1 MADIISL
8 QELADAKLDAQSLE
22 RFINGGVDEEVL
34 TRLSQQYPTIKKL
47 LLEFQ
52 KYNGRAYKTYAEMD
66 ADKANLSSKTK
77 VTVTNDAIDSNN
89 GDWQWDGV
97 AFTKSAYDPLTQSQD
112 YTDNELNNIGKQDL
126 KNLTGSV
133 GIADGSEYSL
143 NKGLQS
149 AETDQ
154 NYNLISFVKNG
165 IQYFA
170 VPVQFDA
177 TILVNGV
184 AVDLSQ
190 TPTNEQKKLIQ
201 NAALAYEN
209 ILPDEFALN
218 KKTKYMIIDSD
229 LNILFDVDSYL
240 EVLEKI
246 KTIDV
251 HETRIQQL
259 ESKIDVVKSNPYVP
273 YIKKDSSD
281 NRQIHI
287 QNVETFEEKA
297 LTTSGDNHSPVQLQQ
312 DAVMWQSSKDATVDS
327 GLYYAQAPDFIEHPL
342 SPRKILVGWG
352 HSFINSDRF
361 LKTLNDL
368 TGLTTYNFGR
378 SGLRSQGIAARQG
391 SNKLKYKPVGGSIPA
406 SGSVVLQVPSGD
418 EPWWILANSSSHVS
432 TGELIGTLAGV
443 EGYLKYD
450 GTNLTFYRSTAGSVV
465 VVSDFTEFTVKNL
478 TSEHTN
484 SVPSNTLFDQHDEC
498 IQIFWIG
505 RNSVNP
511 VTVMPNLRK
520 MISFLKTK
528 TKKVVICPEFTSVTE
543 TTGTSN
549 WNNVRD
555 LNAAYKA
562 EFPEFYCEIDGVDLL
577 QNFINHANPDNPADV
592 ASVSSGTVP
601 PSLTS
606 DGLHPSKTLESGALH
621 IGSDVNAEFVYQ
633 FLLMKGWI

>member
-1 MADIISL
+1 MANIQAQKKWSEIRLLESH
-8 QELADAKLDAQSLE
+8 ELA
-22 RFINGGVDEEVL
+22 RGGITGNMNEQAIALADR
-34 TRLSQQYPTIKKL
+34 T
-47 LLEFQ
+47 EFLNQ
-52 KYNGRAYKTYAEMD
+52 EKASKFEIVQGVFEYGTYAEFNS
-66 ADKANLSSKTK
+66 DKAILPLNCTVVIGEENNTGTGSWGIGNNRWNG
-77 VTVTNDAIDSNN
+77 VTL
-89 GDWQWDGV
+89 
-97 AFTKSAYDPLTQSQD
+97 TKSYDSTAKANE
-112 YTDNELNNIGKQDL
+112 YTDTELNNIGKHDL
-126 KNLTGSV
+126 KNLTNSV
-133 GIADGSEYSL
+133 GVADGSEYSL

-165 IQYFA
+165 VQYFA

-184 AVDLSQ
+184 AIDLSQ
-190 TPTNEQKKLIQ
+190 TPTIEQKQFIK
-201 NAALAYEN
+201 NAALAYETFP
-209 ILPDEFALN
+209 PDEFELN
-218 KKTKYMIIDSD
+218 KNTKYTIVDSD
-229 LNILFDVDSYL
+229 LNILFDVYSYL
-240 EVLEKI
+240 ESIEKI
-246 KTIDV
+246 KT
-251 HETRIQQL
+251 
-259 ESKIDVVKSNPYVP
+259 IDVVKSNPYVP
-273 YIKKDSSD
+273 YVKKDALD
-281 NRQIHI
+281 NRQIHV
-287 QNVETFEEKA
+287 QNVETFEEKVV
-297 LTTSGDNHSPVQLQQ
+297 TTSGDNHSPVQFQQ